1 MCGSKYEDRMTK
13 KENACLMESLGLR
26 SIRRRDTKR
35 EREDTENYIKKCSNS
50 MYMSVFNEHLLY
62 KS

>member
-1 MCGSKYEDRMTK
+1 MKTEAT
-13 KENACLMESLGLR
+13 E
-26 SIRRRDTKR
+26 RRKMQVQWRAWSCAQYAGER
-35 EREDTENYIKKCSNS
+35 EREREREYTENYIKKCSNS

>member
-1 MCGSKYEDRMTK
+1 MKTERQ
-13 KENACLMESLGLR
+13 KEGK
-26 SIRRRDTKR
+26 RRFNGELELTHYTR
-35 EREDTENYIKKCSNS
+35 EREREREREYTENSIFKKGSNS